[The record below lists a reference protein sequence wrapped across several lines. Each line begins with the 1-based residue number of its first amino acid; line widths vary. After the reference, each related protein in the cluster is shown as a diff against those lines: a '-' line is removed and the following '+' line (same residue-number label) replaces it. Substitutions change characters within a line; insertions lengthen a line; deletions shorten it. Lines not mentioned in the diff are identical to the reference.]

1 MTTPVQHCIITGA
14 YMPIIKR
21 TIDNHES
28 HLAFV
33 DNYQKMYERFGVT
46 RDEMMV
52 LMPAVMSVDV
62 LAGMDVLRYV
72 GEEKA

>member
-1 MTTPVQHCIITGA
+1 MTTPVQHGIITGA

-21 TIDNHES
+21 VVDNHES
-28 HLAFV
+28 YLTLR
-33 DNYQKMYERFGVT
+33 DNYPEVYERFGVT

-72 GEEKA
+72 GEEKE